1 MIKVNL
7 IDSVTDRVKGVAAV
21 EQKVANPQMQT
32 MLLALVVFGLLIA
45 GMLYD
50 YYSSASARDAQQAE
64 KAEQE
69 RIQAQMVA
77 VNQERLVLEKK
88 MGDVQS
94 RIDAIQALRASQ
106 QGPGAV
112 LREIKMRFDSVPG
125 LYLKSV
131 EQTGNEL
138 TIKGESPNEAAVTNF
153 GKSLE
158 FSSGLFSNLTIETER
173 VEAKVDG
180 DLNIQARAQA
190 ASQAAVA
197 SAFAPKAVAEPEAP
211 KQEVVTFTIKCTFT
225 PASPAPAEAA
235 PAKAAPANQVA
246 QNK

>member
-32 MLLALVVFGLLIA
+32 MLFALVVFGLLVA

-50 YYSSASARDAQQAE
+50 YYSSANARDAQQAE

-88 MGDVQS
+88 MQDVQS
-94 RIDAIQALRASQ
+94 RIDAIQSLRASQ

-131 EQTGNEL
+131 EQVGNEL

-173 VEAKVDG
+173 VEVKTEAG
-180 DLNIQARAQA
+180 LNLDAQAQA
-190 ASQAAVA
+190 AVT
-197 SAFAPKAVAEPEAP
+197 SALTAKKGPVEPDAPKP
-211 KQEVVTFTIKCTFT
+211 EVVAFTIKCSFT

-246 QNK
+246 QK